1 MNSNTKINYRRP
13 TGMATRGGTQAPLGP
28 KRGRHARRNAWD
40 NGGHN
45 ISMGARHAAHSHGNG

>member
-1 MNSNTKINYRRP
+1 MKSNTKINYRRP
-13 TGMATRGGTQAPLGP
+13 TGMATRGGTLAPPGP

-45 ISMGARHAAHSHGNG
+45 ISMGARHAAHSRGNR